1 MNVMVNFGFFY
12 YIIELFF
19 FQGGILAQY
28 TSSVTIGCTSLN
40 LFWID
45 SKYTYIP
52 ANMLME

>member
-28 TSSVTIGCTSLN
+28 TSSVTIGCTS
-40 LFWID
+40 
-45 SKYTYIP
+45 
-52 ANMLME
+52 